1 MSLCSIC
8 HLLFF
13 LSICFFFTV
22 SPSAS
27 LTCASHCKCNGC
39 PAASVS
45 EWQAYS
51 QMWAGNLTARWK
63 CQMYYR
69 SILVHAVFRCNSQEG
84 YFLAF
89 VLQHENLRLSAWG
102 LKNICQAWSL
112 VSYDLW
118 QWYLAAS
125 EDDAWSH
132 TIGWVH
138 RAHNEW
144 LVQYRGSNEKRSK
157 ETKWE

>member
-13 LSICFFFTV
+13 LSFCFFFTI

-89 VLQHENLRLSAWG
+89 VLQHENLRLSVWG
-102 LKNICQAWSL
+102 LKSSCYWQPKTKYMPGMITGFIWSL
-112 VSYDLW
+112 AMVFSCVWGRCLI
-118 QWYLAAS
+118 
-125 EDDAWSH
+125 
-132 TIGWVH
+132 T
-138 RAHNEW
+138 HNW
-144 LVQYRGSNEKRSK
+144 LSP
-157 ETKWE
+157 